1 MHPEFNQLLQC
12 LSDDLVAR
20 QCEYVNSLAKQSQND
35 LIKHEE
41 VFAIRQAVEIS
52 ELQSAIELLQR
63 IAGEYY
69 ELQQINQI
77 TSQN

>member
-12 LSDDLVAR
+12 LSDDLAYN
-20 QCEYVNSLAKQSQND
+20 QCEYVNSLAKQSQNS
-35 LIKHEE
+35 LIKGQE
-41 VFAIRQAVEIS
+41 VFFIEKAVHIA
-52 ELQSAIELLQR
+52 ELQSVISFLQSV
-63 IAGEYY
+63 ASEKY